1 MIKKF
6 MARYRFVTKHP
17 LCNKRIVYFVI
28 KFILFQLRK
37 LFIKKELIVNW
48 VNETKFSLSKVN
60 TGLTANY
67 YCGFIEF
74 EDMLFLLHYLRK
86 DDLFIDVG
94 ANIGAYTLL
103 ASGVIGAKSHSYEPV
118 ESTVEL
124 LINQIKL
131 NNLEDLVSVNNLGI
145 GSNEGMLFFT
155 NNTDRLNHVVL
166 INEEVIN
173 LERGLSSVK
182 VATLDR
188 LYSLQSPT
196 VIKID
201 VEGFESFVIE
211 GGESFFS
218 NSYLTAIIVELN
230 GLGEKYGRFDADI
243 DLILRNYGFKSIH
256 YNPINRKIIETSSFN
271 LNNNTVYVRDI
282 EETIERC
289 ITAEK
294 VLVRTA
300 NNIQI

>member
-1 MIKKF
+1 

-173 LERGLSSVK
+173 LERGVSSVK

>member
-1 MIKKF
+1 

-17 LCNKRIVYFVI
+17 LCNKRIVYFII
-28 KFILFQLRK
+28 KFIFFQLRK
-37 LFIKKELIVNW
+37 VFIKKDLIVNW

-67 YCGFIEF
+67 YCGFIEY

-86 DDLFIDVG
+86 DDLFVDVG

-103 ASGVIGAKSHSYEPV
+103 ASGVIGAKSHSYEPI
-118 ESTVEL
+118 ESTVGL
-124 LINQIKL
+124 LNNQIKL
-131 NNLEDLVSVNNLGI
+131 NNLEDLVSVNNQGI
-145 GSNEGMLFFT
+145 GSEEGMIIFT
-155 NNTDRLNHVVL
+155 NNTDRLNHAIL
-166 INEEVIN
+166 IDEEVNN
-173 LERGLSSVK
+173 LERDVSIVK
-182 VATLDR
+182 VTTLDR
-188 LYSLQSPT
+188 LYTLQSPT

-211 GGESFFS
+211 GGKSFFS
-218 NSYLTAIIVELN
+218 SPYLRAIIVELN
-230 GLGEKYGRFDADI
+230 GLGKKYGKFDDDI
-243 DLILRNYGFKSIH
+243 DLTLRNYGFRSIQ
-256 YNPINRKIIETSSFN
+256 YNPLSRKIIETASFN

-289 ITAEK
+289 STAEK

-300 NNIQI
+300 NNILI